1 MNLHLF
7 LDVIAWIWGILFS
20 AATVFAVNAWR
31 KGEGDAAIGVLI
43 GILIA
48 TLCWAWI
55 IAG

>member
-7 LDVIAWIWGILFS
+7 LDVVAWIWGILLALYAVAVFVCPYNDQKRLTKQFWGVII
-20 AATVFAVNAWR
+20 AT
-31 KGEGDAAIGVLI
+31 
-43 GILIA
+43 